1 MPFQWG
7 PPAVCPFP
15 GEEMSPNKNKNKNKK
30 TKTKQTNKKRQ
41 KKQNKN
47 KNKKYKNKTNRLPI
61 SESLGNTRRGD
72 RHRGRLLKKL
82 VGDFRKRAQE
92 NRGLFIEF

>member
-41 KKQNKN
+41 KTKTKIKIKNIKIKQTVSLFPKA
-47 KNKKYKNKTNRLPI
+47 
-61 SESLGNTRRGD
+61 SET
-72 RHRGRLLKKL
+72 L
-82 VGDFRKRAQE
+82 VGETDTEEGF
-92 NRGLFIEF
+92 